1 MKPRKKR
8 KAKPQ
13 SGYAVIEFNHDG
25 ISDEDIKPEEFDEQ
39 QLAVLAALRVDQA
52 EKIRKGY
59 PAAVVQLSN
68 GKMLAGFNRHN
79 IVLTEY
85 QKEALARSTYEAAM
99 RFYSDPENVKK
110 FEEQK
115 KKREAEGKI

>member
-1 MKPRKKR
+1 MKPKKKR

-25 ISDEDIKPEEFDEQ
+25 IADEDINDEQ

-79 IVLTEY
+79 IVLTKY